1 MKKQLI
7 IISAL
12 FLFLATSIAQ
22 TRIVENPEF
31 ESSNMGSLEI
41 NKLEL
46 NKNETVLYCDF
57 YANPND
63 TISISSICYLNG
75 KSGKIYKL
83 LSSENIELGKKTI
96 IPTTGYIS
104 IKLHLK
110 PLDKTEKYFDL
121 LIGEN
126 GQDYKITGI
135 KTLKTK
141 SFKTPIHCVLKG
153 EVIDRPYSNRIILT
167 KYKGNIQ
174 ITGINI
180 PIRDGKFEYELN
192 CQNSDLYRLTFY
204 EEQRKGY
211 PISFFAE
218 SGVVKFKLFPINLH
232 YQNEIKGGLLNTEYS
247 QYITLRDSLFNGKN
261 IDEEKERLRKEDKLF
276 TNDAKQLR
284 TKIQVEKEKS
294 VLDSLMV
301 MARKLDELGLALT
314 PEAKALQ
321 DKEIK
326 MGNDWRKWEIE
337 YIRNNNTLVGY
348 SLLLGAMNNKEEI
361 QECINIFYDVY
372 AKKYP
377 KHHYTQQMKELIL
390 SYTSIKVGKPYVDF
404 SAPSFSGKPTKLSE
418 QIQGKVALI
427 DLWASWCGPCRIKA
441 KSMIPVYEAYKDK
454 GFTIVGIARESNLT
468 DGVNAAKKDKY
479 PWLNLIELK
488 DKGKIWEKYGVDNS
502 AGASF
507 LVDKNGIILAIDPTD
522 KEVTAIL
529 EKLLK

>member
-1 MKKQLI
+1 MKK
-7 IISAL
+7 L
-12 FLFLATSIAQ
+12 FLSFLSLFLIASTGIAQ
-22 TRIVENPEF
+22 TRIIERPNFENNN
-31 ESSNMGSLEI
+31 SGSLEI
-41 NKLEL
+41 DKLVLKET
-46 NKNETVLYCDF
+46 ETVLYCDF
-57 YANPND
+57 YDSPND
-63 TISISSICYLNG
+63 TILIAAKCYMKG

-83 LSSENIELGKKTI
+83 LRSEGFELGKKTVV
-96 IPTTGYIS
+96 PTTGYIS
-104 IKLHLK
+104 FKLHLK
-110 PLDKTEKYFDL
+110 PLDKTENSFDL
-121 LIGEN
+121 LLGEK
-126 GQDYKITGI
+126 GQESIITGI
-135 KTLKTK
+135 KTVKPK
-141 SFKTPIHCVLKG
+141 PVATPIHCLIKG
-153 EVIDRPYSNRIILT
+153 TVIDRPYSNRIILT
-167 KYKGNIQ
+167 TINGSIQ
-174 ITGINI
+174 TTGIII

-192 CQNSDLYRLTFY
+192 CQNSELYRLTFY

-211 PISFFAE
+211 PAIFFAE
-218 SGVVKFKLFPINLH
+218 SGVVTFKLFPMNLH
-232 YQNEIKGGLLNTEYS
+232 YKNKVTGGLLNREYS
-247 QYITLRDSLFNGKN
+247 QYHALCDSLFSWKDSNL
-261 IDEEKERLRKEDKLF
+261 EKERLKKEDRVF
-276 TNDAKQLR
+276 TEDAKQLMA
-284 TKIQVEKEKS
+284 KIQAEKNEH
-294 VLDSLMV
+294 VLDSLK
-301 MARKLDELGLALT
+301 ALANKLQQSGLALT

-404 SAPSFSGKPTKLSE
+404 SAPSFSGKLTKLSE

-427 DLWASWCGPCRIKA
+427 DLWASWCAPCRKKA

-454 GFTIVGIARESNLT
+454 GFMIVGIARESTLA

-488 DKGKIWEKYGVDNS
+488 DKGKIWEKYNMTS